1 MDTNSH
7 ARPTTAFFAQAVASF
22 GISLTAVAAGIVYL
36 PVGAWI
42 RAFLAIGM
50 LYVVTSAFTLA
61 KCIRDQQE
69 SSTVVKRVDQA
80 RLDKLLADHDPF
92 KVPGMP
98 AAHASSSS
106 PVRGSGPS

>member
-1 MDTNSH
+1 MEPNPQPRT
-7 ARPTTAFFAQAVASF
+7 TTAFYVQAVASF
-22 GISLTAVAAGIVYL
+22 ALSLAAVSAAIAYL

-42 RAFLAIGM
+42 RAFLALGL

-69 SSTVVKRVDQA
+69 TTSVVKRVDQA

-92 KVPGMP
+92 KSP
-98 AAHASSSS
+98 A
-106 PVRGSGPS
+106 G